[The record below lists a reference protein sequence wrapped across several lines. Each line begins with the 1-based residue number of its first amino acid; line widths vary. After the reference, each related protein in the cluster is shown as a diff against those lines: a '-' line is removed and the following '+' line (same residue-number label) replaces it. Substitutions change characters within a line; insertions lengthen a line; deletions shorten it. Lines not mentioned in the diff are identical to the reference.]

1 MQTYYRNDK
10 GEGFHPAEIST
21 EDAIAA
27 LVQSATKNAVAKVD
41 DIITNFVRSRVES
54 AVENANI
61 QEKVR
66 DHLATTDIGELVD
79 NALSNAVRDYDYDG
93 VIDNAL
99 SDIDIDDLVTEKVN
113 DHLSEC
119 SIEVS
124 IR

>member
-10 GEGFHPAEIST
+10 GEGFHPVDISS

-61 QEKVR
+61 QGKVK

-79 NALSNAVRDYDYDG
+79 NAISNAVQDYNYDG
-93 VIDNAL
+93 IISDVIDGA
-99 SDIDIDDLVTEKVN
+99 DIEAMVTEKVTE
-113 DHLSEC
+113 HLDEC
-119 SIEVS
+119 TIQVS
-124 IR
+124 LR